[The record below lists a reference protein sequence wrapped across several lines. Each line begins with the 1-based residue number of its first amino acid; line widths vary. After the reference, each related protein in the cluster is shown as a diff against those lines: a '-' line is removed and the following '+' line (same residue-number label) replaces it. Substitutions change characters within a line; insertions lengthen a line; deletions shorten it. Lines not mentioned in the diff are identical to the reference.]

1 MVSILSKIPDEILGK
16 RPTTPEEFAKQ
27 QDRIA
32 AWVLDQQ
39 TKDIEK
45 HANEGGK
52 K

>member
-1 MVSILSKIPDEILGK
+1 MTDIPKKILARKDSS
-16 RPTTPEEFAKQ
+16 PEEFKAQ

-32 AWVLDQQ
+32 AYVQEQL

-52 K
+52 